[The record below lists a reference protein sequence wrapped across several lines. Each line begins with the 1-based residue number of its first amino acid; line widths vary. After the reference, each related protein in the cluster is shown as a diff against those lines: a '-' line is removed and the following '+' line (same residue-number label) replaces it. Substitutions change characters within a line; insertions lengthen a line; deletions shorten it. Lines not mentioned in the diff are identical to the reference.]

1 MLDVDIATTSQPELR
16 LFSGAWSQKMA
27 PVDLT
32 KVGKNLLK
40 SVETG
45 KVGFEPQLEAVNH
58 N

>member
-45 KVGFEPQLEAVNH
+45 KVGFEPQLEAFES
-58 N
+58 